1 MKLLTAI
8 RRADHAVANLSARA
22 ARFISDNGTTRAER
36 MFWRAGAVIAA
47 LGAAIA
53 FFSEVLGI
61 LGRINLV
68 YKLGIV
74 APFAII
80 GRTAAVYL
88 LYRFIIAVARIIR
101 EPLLPQDPET

>member
-8 RRADHAVANLSARA
+8 RRADHAVANMSARA
-22 ARFISDNGTTRAER
+22 GRFISDNGTTRAER

-47 LGAAIA
+47 FGAAIA
-53 FFSEVLGI
+53 FFSEVIGI
-61 LGRINLV
+61 LDRINLA

-80 GRTAAVYL
+80 GRITAVYL

-101 EPLLPQDPET
+101 EPLLPEGAEQ